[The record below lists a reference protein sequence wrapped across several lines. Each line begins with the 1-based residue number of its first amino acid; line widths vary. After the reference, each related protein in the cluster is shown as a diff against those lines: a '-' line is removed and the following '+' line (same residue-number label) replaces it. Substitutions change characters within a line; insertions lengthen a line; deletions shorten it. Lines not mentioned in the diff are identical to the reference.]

1 MAVMNPVVR
10 ALLYG
15 DLAALLT
22 AAATAVLGGVFAIS
36 AGLLVVAAVGGR
48 AIGSM
53 VRTGGGGALVEPSKR
68 TLRLALAITSAILAV
83 VLGQLGLWFVAGL
96 EGGVL
101 SPMDYLGQTFGVL
114 VPLQAIL
121 TVGVAA
127 WTTR

>member
-1 MAVMNPVVR
+1 MAVVNPVVR
-10 ALLYG
+10 AMLYG

-48 AIGSM
+48 GIGRL
-53 VRTGGGGALVEPSKR
+53 VLIGGGSTLAEPSQR
-68 TLRLALAITSAILAV
+68 TIRQLLAITSAILAA
-83 VLGQLGLWFVAGL
+83 VLGQLGLWFVSGL

-101 SPMDYLGQTFGVL
+101 SPLDYLGQTFGVL
-114 VPLQAIL
+114 VPLQVL
-121 TVGVAA
+121 VLVGIAA

>member
-10 ALLYG
+10 AMLYG

-48 AIGSM
+48 AIGSL
-53 VRTGGGGALVEPSKR
+53 VRAGGGASLAERPQR
-68 TLRLALAITSAILAV
+68 TVRLALAISSAILAV

-101 SPMDYLGQTFGVL
+101 SLPDYLGQTFGLL
-114 VPLQAIL
+114 VPVQAIL
-121 TVGVAA
+121 TIGIAT
-127 WTTR
+127 WTAR

>member
-1 MAVMNPVVR
+1 MAVMDPVVR
-10 ALLYG
+10 AMLYG
-15 DLAALLT
+15 DLAAFFT
-22 AAATAVLGGVFAIS
+22 AAATAVLGGAFAIS

-53 VRTGGGGALVEPSKR
+53 VRAGGGASLAEPSRR
-68 TLRLALAITSAILAV
+68 TLRLGLAITSAILAV

-101 SPMDYLGQTFGVL
+101 SLPDYLGQTFGVL

-121 TVGVAA
+121 TIGIAA
-127 WTTR
+127 WTAR